1 MEAALLRSLQRPLQ
15 MLHCYAGSVDTH
27 VFRTGLWCVRVKHGE
42 SNIEEEEGL
51 WNIYVI
57 MLLKLFGI
65 LL

>member
-1 MEAALLRSLQRPLQ
+1 
-15 MLHCYAGSVDTH
+15 MLHCCAGSVDTH

-57 MLLKLFGI
+57 MLLKLFG
-65 LL
+65 LLL

>member
-1 MEAALLRSLQRPLQ
+1 M
-15 MLHCYAGSVDTH
+15 MLCCAGSVDTR

-57 MLLKLFGI
+57 MLLKLFR
-65 LL
+65 LLL